1 MLLARGAFSRP
12 NTAPDVD
19 VPVEFVTLK
28 YPLPHLSEALHG
40 KGPVRIVAMGSSSTA
55 GRRDVVPYPHRLE
68 MYLRARYQERFP
80 NLRIHVLNRGRGD
93 EETLGEL
100 PRIETHVVAARP
112 SPW

>member
-1 MLLARGAFSRP
+1 MVLTSGRFSMP
-12 NTAPDVD
+12 DTAPDVD

-55 GRRDVVPYPHRLE
+55 GRWGVVPYPHPLE

-80 NLRIHVLNRGRGD
+80 NFRIDVVNKGRGNA
-93 EETLGEL
+93 EGVEEL
-100 PRIETHVVAARP
+100 PPFDGEIFAQRP
-112 SPW
+112 LL